1 MLFVRRVPWCV
12 VLLVLPLL
20 GCGPDLPPGAL
31 PTHPVNVTVTYNGD
45 AVEGAIVTFI
55 SQDGEPVAAYGRTN
69 AHGIAQM
76 KTYVEGDGAV
86 LGMHKVL
93 VNKTEMTGNGAD
105 VGQSPEE
112 YDPAELREDYTP
124 PSLEHLV
131 PQKYSSPATSDLTAE
146 VISGV
151 NEFRFELED

>member
-45 AVEGAIVTFI
+45 FVDGATVTFI
-55 SQDGEPVAAYGRTN
+55 SQDGESVAAYGRTDSS
-69 AHGIAQM
+69 GVAQM

-86 LGMHKVL
+86 VGQHKVL
-93 VNKTEMTGNGAD
+93 ISKMETTGGGPHEAD
-105 VGQSPEE
+105 SPEE
-112 YDPAELREDYTP
+112 YDAPELSEETEVAMVKY
-124 PSLEHLV
+124 LV
-131 PQKYSSPATSDLTAE
+131 PQKYGSPATSELTAE
-146 VISGV
+146 VTSGK
-151 NEFRFELED
+151 NEVRFDLED